1 MQLSSACELFLL
13 RLTTPGTAR
22 QNWPEQLVTGVG
34 EEKGVNLRPQD
45 HKASG

>member
-13 RLTTPGTAR
+13 RLTTPDTAR
-22 QNWPEQLVTGVG
+22 QNWSEQLVTGVG
-34 EEKGVNLRPQD
+34 EEKGVNLSLQD